1 MLRNLLIELRRP
13 GACRVQHSATLGYL
27 PYQVMTM
34 EKSYNLNICPF
45 LRLWHP
51 NISEEGEICLSLLRP
66 HSVDGLGWAPTRLYF
81 PLKATAVILVGYS
94 RRLRDVLWGLSSLF
108 SDLLNFEDPL
118 NIEAAE
124 HFRSDQEAFRTKV
137 RDWVVKYAKR

>member
-1 MLRNLLIELRRP
+1 MPHKVCLVSNSKVNFFAI
-13 GACRVQHSATLGYL
+13 
-27 PYQVMTM
+27 
-34 EKSYNLNICPF
+34 
-45 LRLWHP
+45 RLWHP

-66 HSVDGLGWAPTRLYF
+66 HSVDGLGWAPTRYLICSF
-81 PLKATAVILVGYS
+81 QVEFQSFKSTFS

-118 NIEAAE
+118 NIEAAD
-124 HFRSDQEAFRTKV
+124 HFRSDQEGFRTKV